1 MHNDVPHQIS
11 GEWPRSKDTRRKK
24 TREESRDDTPQ
35 FKKRKVINKKNQ
47 KKMGKG
53 NDAVV
58 SKEFF

>member
-1 MHNDVPHQIS
+1 MIQS
-11 GEWPRSKDTRRKK
+11 RSKDTRRKK

-47 KKMGKG
+47 KMGKG
-53 NDAVV
+53 NAVV